1 MKKRNAAVLTII
13 VFTVIIAV
21 LSITISTDVKN
32 RFVEIVNPSNNKM
45 VIQYVAFVIVVC
57 LSAFVIISQALRLL
71 ERRSEAEKYDIP
83 LVMMNK
89 YAEQV
94 RIQQNKNELY
104 AAMVQALSDKYE
116 IVFFVD
122 AETEDYLQYIHS
134 DDHDILW
141 FDRKKRYF
149 FTELLRYL
157 MRTADKKDIKRLTDQ
172 LSKNNI
178 LEVLAENKVFSAQFR
193 SVRFGVTHYYVLN
206 AVNFINAK
214 SRHIVVGIKN
224 INDTIQSQ
232 SEYKAAVGQAI
243 EMAVVDELTGVKNRN
258 AYVKYENELD
268 QHMEDEGSTEVAI
281 VVLDVNGLKHIN
293 DTMGHSAGDDLLR
306 KASALICEMFA
317 GNDIYRI
324 GGDEFAVVLLG
335 DAYNE
340 RDRLLRSFRDRILEN
355 RSSGGVVIASG
366 MAEFIPGVDDGIESV
381 FDKADANMYIN
392 KKELKSD

>member
-1 MKKRNAAVLTII
+1 MRKRNTAVLTVII
-13 VFTVIIAV
+13 FTLIIAV
-21 LSITISTDVKN
+21 LSIIIATDVKN
-32 RFVEIVNPSNNKM
+32 RFIEIVNPSNNKM
-45 VIQYVAFVIVVC
+45 IIQYVVFVIIVC
-57 LSAFVIISQALRLL
+57 LSAFVIISQALRLI
-71 ERRSEAEKYDIP
+71 ERKSESEKYDIP

-116 IVFFVD
+116 TVFFVD
-122 AETEDYLQYIHS
+122 AETEDYLQYKRS
-134 DDHDILW
+134 DEHDILW
-141 FDRKKRYF
+141 YDMRKRYF

-157 MRTADKKDIKRLTDQ
+157 MRTADKKDIKRLADQ

-178 LEVLAENKVFSAQFR
+178 LEVLAENKVFSTQFR
-193 SVRFGVTHYYVLN
+193 SARFGVTNYYILH
-206 AVNFINAK
+206 AVNFIDPK
-214 SRHIVVGIKN
+214 TRHMVVGIKN

-268 QHMEDEGSTEVAI
+268 QQMQDEGSIDVAI
-281 VVLDVNGLKHIN
+281 VVLDVNGLKHVN
-293 DTMGHSAGDDLLR
+293 DTMGHSTGDDLLR
-306 KASALICEMFA
+306 EASAVICEMFA

-335 DAYNE
+335 DAYNN
-340 RDRLLRSFRDRILEN
+340 RAALLKSFRDRILEN
-355 RSSGGVVIASG
+355 RSSGRIVIASG
-366 MAEFIPGVDDGIESV
+366 MAEFIPGVDEGIESV
-381 FDKADANMYIN
+381 FDKADAQMYIN
-392 KKELKSD
+392 KKELKSG